1 MQPLVRLL
9 LLPFAIAA
17 VTPLLLPTN
26 CPAKGKKGAAKK
38 STAMAAA
45 ISYAR
50 ARVQQA
56 QANVDAEATR
66 SKFHQAQ
73 SADSDRR
80 KFYARIELID
90 ADARKYGSSHELDEL
105 RAKAEKA
112 EAEDSPFTLAQIEY
126 DTAKAALT
134 DVRHKIYAS
143 DKYQALYRGA
153 MTSIDK
159 SKEFERVNRIC
170 FEEDVNYK
178 AAKERVENA
187 RIHYNQIR
195 YKLYE
200 ELPEWADAVQRAKT
214 ATVDRNKA
222 ATTFKATAIESGI
235 ERINARVTTQSYTNA
250 VAELTNAQR
259 DLAQLTAQQTAS
271 SKSKKGSGSQSRSK
285 KK

>member
-1 MQPLVRLL
+1 MHPLVRLL
-9 LLPFAIAA
+9 LLPLAFAA
-17 VTPLLLPTN
+17 VTPLLLPTS
-26 CPAKGKKGAAKK
+26 CPAKGKKAAAKK
-38 STAMAAA
+38 KAAIAAA
-45 ISYAR
+45 VSNAR
-50 ARVQQA
+50 ARVQDAQA
-56 QANVDAEATR
+56 QVAAETPR
-66 SKFHQAQ
+66 FQFHQAQ
-73 SADSDRR
+73 AHDSDRR
-80 KFYARIELID
+80 KLYARIELID
-90 ADARKYGSSHELDEL
+90 ADARKYGSSQELDEL

-126 DTAKAALT
+126 DTAKAALAE
-134 DVRHKIYAS
+134 VRHKIYAS

-250 VAELTNAQR
+250 VTELTNAQR
-259 DLAQLTAQQTAS
+259 DLAQLTAQQKGS
-271 SKSKKGSGSQSRSK
+271 SKAKKGSGSQSRSK